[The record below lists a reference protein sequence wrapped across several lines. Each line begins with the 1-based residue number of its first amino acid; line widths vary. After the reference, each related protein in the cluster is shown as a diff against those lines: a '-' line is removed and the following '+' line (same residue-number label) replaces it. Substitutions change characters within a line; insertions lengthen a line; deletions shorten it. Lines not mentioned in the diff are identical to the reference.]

1 MAIIAALNHV
11 THYRYDRP
19 VTLGPQIIRLRP
31 APHCRAAINSYSLKV
46 TPAEH
51 FVNWQ
56 QDPSGNWLARFV
68 FPEPV
73 HEFRIEVDLVTEL
86 SIINPFDFFV
96 ETDAEIFPFAYPEEL
111 RAELAPYLVTEPPG
125 PLLEAYLATIP
136 REPTNTVNFI
146 VDLNARLAQGIAY
159 GIRME
164 PGVQAPE
171 HTLAIKSGSCRDT
184 SWLLVQ
190 IMRHLGFAARF
201 VSGYLI
207 QMKADIDPLEGP
219 RGTDKDFTDLHAW
232 AEVYIPGAGWIGL
245 DPTSGLLTGEGHLP
259 LAATPHYRS
268 AAPVSGIAS
277 FAETTFDF
285 SMSVARVHEVPR
297 ITLPFSDES
306 WQRLDRLG
314 EQVEADLKAQD
325 VRLTMGGEPTFVS
338 IDDQTGEEWNIAA
351 VGPTKRQRADV
362 MIRRL
367 RERFAPGGMLH
378 YGQGKWY
385 PGESLPRWAFAL
397 YWRDDGEPIWRDAAL
412 IAREP
417 GAATGG
423 DRELEAAASIRDVEA
438 LAAGLSDKLGLGAD
452 YVLPAYEDTG
462 HWLLKEAQLPDN
474 VDPLDPRLADPEERA
489 RMAQVFQLGL
499 GKPRGYVIPV
509 QRWQSQAGDRRW
521 RSEKW
526 SLRRGKLFLVPGDS
540 PVGYR
545 LPLGSLPVVPK
556 DEFPHIH
563 PQDPMEPRGPLPPF
577 SAQNASPHPEEP
589 RSGVSKDASAS
600 TGSAPS
606 GTSFD
611 TRAAPA
617 PQDEGFGGETVAKP
631 PSHPTQMSRA
641 GETPAGTAQ
650 DRTEQEIG
658 GEHVRTA
665 ISLEVRDN
673 ILCVFLPPVEKLEDY
688 LELIAS
694 VESVA
699 RDLNLPV
706 HIEGYSPPHDPRLNV
721 IKVTPD
727 PGVIEVNIHPAK
739 NWREA
744 VAITQGVYEEARQS
758 RLCAEKFMVDGRHT
772 GTGGG
777 NHVVLGGVTP
787 PDSPFLRRP
796 DLLKSIILYWNRH
809 PSLSFLFSGLFIGPT
824 SQAPRIDEAR
834 FDQLYELEI
843 ALAQVPGPGAPRIP
857 LWLVDRLFRNL
868 LVDVSGNTHR
878 TEICIDKLYSPDG
891 PTGRLGLIEFRS
903 FEMPPDSR
911 MSLAQQLL
919 IRALVSWFWREPQAG
934 NLVRWGTTLH
944 DRFMLP
950 EMVWQDFKDV
960 LADLGRA
967 GYAFDPVWFE
977 AQAEFRF
984 PFFGK
989 VEHGGVE
996 IEIRQAL
1003 EPWHVMGEEG
1013 AIGGTVRYVDSS
1025 VERLQ
1030 VKAKGLVP
1038 GRHLI
1043 TCNGRRLPM
1052 TAAGTSG
1059 ESIAGLRF
1067 KAWQPAS
1074 GLHPTIPV
1082 HAPLTFDIVDTWVG
1096 RSLGG
1101 CVYHVAHPGG
1111 RNYETPPVNSYEAE
1125 ARRLAR
1131 FEAIGHSPGALAI
1144 PPEERSAE
1152 FPLTLDLR
1160 RPPGV

>member
-1 MAIIAALNHV
+1 MAIIAALNHL

-31 APHCRAAINSYSLKV
+31 APHCRAAIKSYSLKV
-46 TPAEH
+46 SPEQH

-73 HEFRIEVDLVTEL
+73 SEFRIEVDLVTEL

-96 ETDAEIFPFAYPEEL
+96 ETDAETFPLAYPEEL
-111 RAELAPYLVTEPPG
+111 RAELAPYLVTETPG
-125 PLLEAYLATIP
+125 PLLTEFMATIP
-136 REPTNTVNFI
+136 RAKTNTVNFI
-146 VDLNARLAQGIAY
+146 VDLNARLQGMIAY

-164 PGVQAPE
+164 PGVQEPDQ
-171 HTLAIKSGSCRDT
+171 TLELRSGSCRDT

-190 IMRHLGFAARF
+190 ILRHLGFAARF

-268 AAPVSGIAS
+268 AAPVSGVAS
-277 FAETTFDF
+277 YAETTFDF
-285 SMSVARVHEVPR
+285 AMSVARVHEVPR
-297 ITLPFSDES
+297 ITLPFSEES
-306 WQRLDRLG
+306 WQQLDALG
-314 EQVEADLKAQD
+314 ERVDADLVAQD

-338 IDDQTGEEWNIAA
+338 IDDQTGDEWNTAA
-351 VGPTKRQRADV
+351 VGPTKRQRADEL
-362 MIRRL
+362 IRKL
-367 RERFAPGGMLH
+367 RSRFAPGGMLH

-397 YWRDDGEPIWRDAAL
+397 YWREDGEPIWKNAEL

-417 GAATGG
+417 GARTGG
-423 DRELEAAASIRDVEA
+423 DRELEAATSTREAEA
-438 LAAGLSDKLGLGAD
+438 LAAGLSEALGLGAE

-526 SLRRGKLFLVPGDS
+526 KLRRGKLFLVPGDS

-545 LPLGSLPVVPK
+545 LPLGSLPVVP
-556 DEFPHIH
+556 EAEYPHIH
-563 PQDPMEPRGPLPPF
+563 PQDPMEPRGPLP
-577 SAQNASPHPEEP
+577 
-589 RSGVSKDASAS
+589 
-600 TGSAPS
+600 T
-606 GTSFD
+606 
-611 TRAAPA
+611 PA
-617 PQDEGFGGETVAKP
+617 PGMMPAPGQFDEP
-631 PSHPTQMSRA
+631 PPGAPMQMSHTS
-641 GETPAGTAQ
+641 EPQPASNAQ
-650 DRTEQEIG
+650 DRVEQEIG
-658 GEHVRTA
+658 REHVRTA
-665 ISLEVRDN
+665 LSIEVRDN
-673 ILCVFLPPVEKLEDY
+673 ILCVFLPPVERLEDY
-688 LELIAS
+688 LDLIAS
-694 VESVA
+694 IEAVA
-699 RDLNLPV
+699 EREGQAV
-706 HIEGYSPPHDPRLNV
+706 HIEGYAPPSDPRLNV

-739 NWREA
+739 SWQDA
-744 VAITQGVYEEARQS
+744 VAITRGVYEEARQA

-777 NHVVLGGVTP
+777 NHVVLGGISP

-796 DLLKSIILYWNRH
+796 DLLKSIILYWQRH
-809 PSLSFLFSGLFIGPT
+809 PSLSYLFSGLFIGPT
-824 SQAPRIDEAR
+824 SQAPRVDEAR
-834 FDQLYELEI
+834 HDQLYELEI
-843 ALAQVPGPGAPRIP
+843 ALSMVPRPGEPAIP

-903 FEMPPDSR
+903 FEMPPDAR

-919 IRALVSWFWREPQAG
+919 VRALIAWFWREPQEG
-934 NLVRWGTTLH
+934 KLVRWGTGLH

-950 EMVWQDFKDV
+950 EMVWQDFREV
-960 LADLGRA
+960 LADLAHA

-977 AQAEFRF
+977 AQQEFRF
-984 PFFGK
+984 PFYGK
-989 VEHGGVE
+989 VSHGGVE
-996 IEIRQAL
+996 LELRQAL
-1003 EPWHVMGEEG
+1003 EPWHVMGEQS

-1030 VKAKGLVP
+1030 VKATGLVP
-1038 GRHLI
+1038 GRHVV
-1043 TCNGRRLPM
+1043 TCNGRRLPL
-1052 TAAGTSG
+1052 TAVNGGGAA
-1059 ESIAGLRF
+1059 IAGVRF

-1131 FEAIGHSPGALAI
+1131 FESIGHTPGPMAI
-1144 PPEERSAE
+1144 PADERSPE